1 MLSHLRSHPRLR
13 DDRSHR
19 PCNARICRTTHIDR
33 RKHHRHACTWWYE
46 RPQRRI
52 CPPLYPSKR
61 DIKHRCSRT
70 PQHLDEFGIRGDRPR
85 GPHHD
90 RGLLRHLVTGL
101 HHPGDRLP
109 TGTQGYPRHAQLH
122 RRQQPPVR
130 SNGLSSRH
138 RGSRSIVVYGIQPA
152 MVVQAS
158 LHRTA
163 ERTRIV
169 PRERVRYQPGT
180 GTGLRHAHG
189 SRSGI
194 RHHARPGTGLWPR
207 HATPRR
213 NLSGTEQPGLLTRN
227 MSVPRT
233 HRRGAHSC
241 SLARITQRRDAPGP
255 HRRRREQPRTHPR
268 YRDPWNRRSRRRV
281 PQP

>member
-70 PQHLDEFGIRGDRPR
+70 PQRLDEFGIRGDRPR

-163 ERTRIV
+163 WHTRV
-169 PRERVRYQPGT
+169 FPRERVRNPPEE
-180 GTGLRHAHG
+180 
-189 SRSGI
+189 
-194 RHHARPGTGLWPR
+194 ARKDRT
-207 HATPRR
+207 
-213 NLSGTEQPGLLTRN
+213 TRVTDAN

-233 HRRGAHSC
+233 DRCGAHSC
-241 SLARITQRRDAPGP
+241 TCAYYST
-255 HRRRREQPRTHPR
+255 
-268 YRDPWNRRSRRRV
+268 SRRARSAST
-281 PQP
+281 

>member
-138 RGSRSIVVYGIQPA
+138 RGSRSIAVYGIQPA

-207 HATPRR
+207 HATPGGISQGQ
-213 NLSGTEQPGLLTRN
+213 NNPG
-227 MSVPRT
+227 
-233 HRRGAHSC
+233 
-241 SLARITQRRDAPGP
+241 
-255 HRRRREQPRTHPR
+255 
-268 YRDPWNRRSRRRV
+268 Y
-281 PQP
+281 